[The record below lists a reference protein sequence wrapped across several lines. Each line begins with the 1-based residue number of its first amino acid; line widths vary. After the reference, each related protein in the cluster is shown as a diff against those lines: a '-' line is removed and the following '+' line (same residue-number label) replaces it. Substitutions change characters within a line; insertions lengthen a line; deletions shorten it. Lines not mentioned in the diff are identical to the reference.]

1 MNYFSHLRLP
11 ILIVSTGVFVLMLQR
26 VIFTSLH
33 WSFFEPLGFFGL
45 LKSFLMGL
53 RFDLAIVVM
62 VMAPML
68 LLLSF
73 HSSWIQRKYLLKA
86 LSLLCLIPMIAMVI
100 IGFADIA
107 YFGEVQRHI
116 GAEIFRLSS
125 DMEAMVEIAIVSRL
139 GATVF
144 GFLFVVLMSY
154 FWWQIIIKPIDK
166 NLKNG
171 TVWIKIPILFIT
183 LFFWLIL
190 ARGFILDGKPIDIL
204 DAFVQGDERA
214 AQLALNAPF
223 VVLKTRQHMDSQ
235 NVEFLS
241 GKDYSLMADEFYPDR
256 RHPFQPDLTASGT
269 DKHPGNVVVILLES
283 WSYKYI
289 DGLSGSSFGATPFMD
304 ELVKKSIVWDRFYAS
319 GQRSILGIQA
329 VLTSTPV
336 INHMPTLGDGLELNS
351 MSRLAELAKQDDYQT
366 LMMQTSNRRSFHVE
380 SVARGLGFDHY
391 YGKEDMPILR
401 QYPQEPPRFGWDYE
415 GMMFL
420 ESKISG
426 LSQNS
431 DKPIFAFL
439 FTGTTHE
446 PFPDPGVEFH
456 IRPNNQVIENRY
468 LNTLRYSDWSIQ
480 QFMFEASKKPWYSNT
495 TFIFT
500 ADHVFRAGEGS
511 SMPDQFHIP
520 LVIFSPQG
528 QLPPSRYH
536 QVASQ
541 YDMLPTLAG
550 IMGVET
556 KGLTTMGRNLL
567 AQSKEPH
574 EDKAYAMVSKG
585 ELTGFIW
592 DEHWVMMTDSGQI
605 VDQSG
610 GVTTQPLPKDLRH
623 FVWRAQTASCWVK
636 SNLWVRGGFS
646 TNRGPCSL
654 TNQEPASDLSAN

>member
-11 ILIVSTGVFVLMLQR
+11 TLIVFTGVIVLMFQR
-26 VIFTSLH
+26 VVFTSLH
-33 WSFFEPLGFFGL
+33 WSFFEPLGFFGI

-53 RFDLAIVVM
+53 RFDLAIIVM
-62 VMAPML
+62 AMAPML
-68 LLLSF
+68 LVLSF
-73 HSSWIQRKYLLKA
+73 HANWIQQKILLKVISF
-86 LSLLCLIPMIAMVI
+86 LSLIPLIAMVI

-125 DMEAMVEIAIVSRL
+125 DMEAMVEIALVSRL
-139 GATVF
+139 STTVF
-144 GFLFVVLMSY
+144 GFLFVVLMIF
-154 FWWQIIIKPIDK
+154 FWWRIIIKPIEK

-171 TVWIKIPILFIT
+171 IIWIKIPVFFIT
-183 LFFWLIL
+183 LLVWLVL

-204 DAFVQGDERA
+204 DAFVQGDERV

-223 VVLKTRQHMDSQ
+223 VVLKTRQHMDSK

-241 GKDYSLMADEFYPDR
+241 AKDYSLMAEEFYPDR
-256 RHPFQPDLTASGT
+256 QHPFQSSLIASEVN
-269 DKHPGNVVVILLES
+269 KPSGNVVVILLES

-304 ELVKKSIVWDRFYAS
+304 ELIKKSVVWDRFYAS

-351 MSRLAELAKQDDYQT
+351 MSRLAELAKQDGYQT

-380 SVARGLGFDHY
+380 SIAHGLGFDHY

-415 GMMFL
+415 GAMFL
-420 ESKISG
+420 ESKISD
-426 LSQNS
+426 LNRNS
-431 DKPIFAFL
+431 NKPIFAFL

-446 PFPDPGVEFH
+446 PFPNPGDEFH

-468 LNTLRYSDWSIQ
+468 LNTLRYSDWSIE
-480 QFMFEASKKPWYSNT
+480 QFMSEAAKKPWYSNT
-495 TFIFT
+495 TFVFT
-500 ADHVFRAGEGS
+500 ADHVFRAGEGT

-520 LVIFSPQG
+520 LIIFSPQG
-528 QLPPSRYH
+528 RFSPSRYRE
-536 QVASQ
+536 VASQ
-541 YDMLPTLAG
+541 YDMLPTLAD
-550 IMGVET
+550 IMGIDT
-556 KGLTTMGRNLL
+556 KNLTTMGRNLL
-567 AQSKEPH
+567 AQGQESH
-574 EDKAYAMVSKG
+574 ANKAHAMVSKG

-636 SNLWVRGGFS
+636 SNLWVRGGFFE
-646 TNRGPCSL
+646 NRGPCFL
-654 TNQEPASDLSAN
+654 TNHEPTSDLSAN